1 MDYIDSQFNIFDLY
15 PDVDTILDGKIVSVN
30 SNYRGLGIAGAL
42 TEHTLNYMKEHDI
55 PVMHVLCSSHYSARV
70 VEKMGFHKVYELKFT
85 DYKVNG
91 VNPLVPDEPHVAAK
105 IMVKE
110 VVNQCTTNS
119 KI

>member
-1 MDYIDSQFNIFDLY
+1 MQLMDYIDSNFNIFDVY
-15 PDVDTILDGKIVSVN
+15 PDANTILDGKIVSVN
-30 SNYRGLGIAGAL
+30 SNYRGLGIAGVL
-42 TEHTLNYMKEHDI
+42 TEHTLNYMREHDI

-70 VEKMGFHKVYELKFT
+70 VEKMGFHKVYELRYA

-91 VNPLVPDEPHVAAK
+91 ENPLLPDEPHVSAK

-110 VVNQCTTNS
+110 VNSTNA